1 MTPKE
6 RAKEYASKAIESIVK
21 ELEETT
27 GNKYEPTD
35 GAISEIEQHYLA
47 GYHQAIEDNKEQLL
61 QSKVK

>member
-1 MTPKE
+1 MTPEE

-35 GAISEIEQHYLA
+35 RAISEIEQHYLA
-47 GYHQAIEDNKEQLL
+47 GYHQAIEDTETIAIK
-61 QSKVK
+61 KK